1 MKKLSWLVISA
12 LFIFFS
18 CGKEN
23 SIENGL
29 DNNSLII
36 GIGCSIS
43 KIVYADTATD
53 VALGSIAAVLDDS
66 GKVVSITEF
75 DSLGFAINFYVEPRE
90 VSDTV
95 FINTN
100 EYYLLDQVT
109 GMVKGFHGLFVP
121 TNPLSQRF
129 DIAFTYNA
137 EGNLVKKSYRFSA
150 NPGTPYQEVNY
161 SYSAGNLVQMTE
173 TDLTTG
179 NKISD
184 AEMSYYPLLT
194 PKGNLYLFPDEYDY
208 AQYSQFYNFGKRSVN
223 AVKSMKVR
231 FYAPGNIPIDSAVSS
246 FRDYVTSVDNYA
258 LSVIMEGDHQ
268 PSLPARASRLNFSY
282 SCP

>member
-121 TNPLSQRF
+121 TNPLSPRF

>member
-75 DSLGFAINFYVEPRE
+75 DSLGFAINFYVEPTQ

-246 FRDYVTSVDNYA
+246 FRDYVTSVDNYT

-268 PSLPARASRLNFSY
+268 PSVPARASRLNFSY

>member
-1 MKKLSWLVISA
+1 MKKLSWLILCVPV
-12 LFIFFS
+12 IFFS

-36 GIGCSIS
+36 GNGCSIS

-53 VALGSIAAVLDDS
+53 VALGSITAEVDDS

-75 DSLGFAINFYVEPRE
+75 DSLGFTINFYVEPTE
-90 VSDTV
+90 LSDTI
-95 FINTN
+95 FINNN

-109 GMVKGFHGLFVP
+109 GMVKGFHGLLVP
-121 TNPLSQRF
+121 TNPLSPRF
-129 DIAFTYNA
+129 DIAFTYNT
-137 EGNLVKKSYRFSA
+137 EGNLVKKTYSFSTA
-150 NPGTPYQEVNY
+150 PGTAYQEVNY

-194 PKGNLYLFPDEYDY
+194 PKANFYLFPDEYDY
-208 AQYSQFYNFGKRSVN
+208 AQYTQFYNFGKRSAN

-231 FYAPGNIPIDSAVSS
+231 FYAPGNIPIDSAVSTFS
-246 FRDYVTSVDNYA
+246 DYVTSVDNYT
-258 LSVIMEGDHQ
+258 LSVIMDGDNQ
-268 PSLPARASRLNFSY
+268 PSIPARASRLNFSY

>member
-36 GIGCSIS
+36 GIGCNIS

-246 FRDYVTSVDNYA
+246 FRDYVTSVDNYT

-268 PSLPARASRLNFSY
+268 PSVPARASRLNFSY